1 MAESAKEIIQVN
13 LEDEMRKSY
22 LDYAMSVIVGRAL
35 PDARDGL
42 KPVHRRVLF
51 AMNELGAHSN
61 KPYYKSAR
69 IVGDVI
75 GKYHPHGDQSVYDTL
90 VRMAQ
95 PFSLRYLLVDGQ
107 GNFGSVDGD
116 SAAAMR
122 YTEARM
128 SRLTHELMADI
139 DKETVDF
146 QPNYDEKELEPT
158 VMPTRFPN
166 LLVNGSA
173 GIAVGMATNIP
184 PHNLTETINACIAL
198 IDNPQIDVDG
208 LMEYIPGPDFPT
220 AGIVNGTSGI
230 VAGYRTGRGRVRM
243 RAKAEIE
250 IQDNGREAIVVNE
263 IPYQVN
269 KARLIE
275 KIAELVKEKK
285 LEGISELRD
294 ESDKDGM
301 RIYIE
306 IKRGEAA
313 DVVLNNLYQQTQ
325 MESVFGINMVA
336 LVDGRPQ
343 LMNLKQML
351 EAFVR
356 HRREVVTRR
365 TIFELRKARARA
377 HILEGLTVALANI
390 DEMIELIKT
399 SANPTEA
406 RERMLA
412 KRWDAGLVGAL
423 LGAAGADASQ
433 PEDLPAGVGLLAD
446 GYQLTEVQATQILE
460 MRLHRLTGLEQERL
474 TEEYK
479 QLLDAIAGLIRILEN
494 PDVLL
499 QLIREELISIR
510 EEYGDARR
518 TEIRHSEEDLD
529 ILDLIAPE
537 DVVVTLSHAGYA
549 KRQPVSA
556 YRAQRRGGRGR
567 SAAATKE
574 EDFIDQLW
582 LVNTHDTLL
591 TFTSS
596 GKVFWL
602 PVYQLPEAGPNARG
616 RPIINWIPL
625 ENGERVQAVLPVRE
639 YADGRYVF
647 FATRNG
653 MVKKTPLS
661 EFAFQLKRGKVAI
674 NLDEGDALVGVALTD
689 GERDVLLFAS
699 NGKTV
704 RFSERPKDDEAEDG
718 AIDEGAGED
727 NGDDDVVLAEA
738 VEDGD
743 DARSP
748 RRKSRGGVKPTG
760 RSSRGVRG
768 IRLARSEYVVSLIVA
783 EPAEGQDE
791 DAEDVELALEVEA
804 DADAE
809 AVVRNGDEP
818 DAYILTATENG
829 YGKRTPLA
837 EYPRK
842 GRGTQGV
849 IGIQTSG
856 RNGKLVGAVLLSTKD
871 EVLLISDGGT
881 LVRTRAS
888 EISRVGRNTQG
899 VTLIRLSK
907 GEKLQAVER
916 LDGSLV
922 EEEPA
927 EPLVGEDG
935 SIEAVSELPPET

>member
-1 MAESAKEIIQVN
+1 MADLAKEIIPVN

-35 PDARDGL
+35 PDVRDGL
-42 KPVHRRVLF
+42 KPVHRRVLY

-184 PHNLTETINACIAL
+184 PHNLSEVIDGLIAL
-198 IDNPQIDVDG
+198 INDPEIDVDG
-208 LMEYIPGPDFPT
+208 LMQYIPGPDFPT
-220 AGIVNGTSGI
+220 AGLINGTAGI
-230 VAGYRTGRGRVRM
+230 IAGYRTGRGRVRM
-243 RAKAEIE
+243 RAKADIE
-250 IQDNGREAIVVNE
+250 VDDRTGREAIIVTE

-275 KIAELVKEKK
+275 KIAELVKEKR

-306 IKRGEAA
+306 VKRGESAE
-313 DVVLNNLYQQTQ
+313 VVLNNLYSQTP

-343 LMNLKQML
+343 LLNLKQML

-399 SANPTEA
+399 SANPQEA
-406 RERMLA
+406 KERMLA
-412 KRWDAGLVGAL
+412 KTWTPGLVGAL
-423 LGAAGADASQ
+423 LSAAGAESSR
-433 PEDLPAGVGLLAD
+433 PEDLPRGVGLVD
-446 GYQLTEVQATQILE
+446 GAYQLTDVQATQILE
-460 MRLHRLTGLEQERL
+460 MRLHRLTGLEQEKL

-479 QLLDAIAGLIRILEN
+479 ELLEVIAGLIRILEN

-499 QLIREELISIR
+499 QVIRDELLNVKA
-510 EEYGDARR
+510 EFGDARR
-518 TEIRHSEEDLD
+518 SEIRHSEEDLD

-602 PVYQLPEAGPNARG
+602 PVHQLPEAGSNARG

-625 ENGERVQAVLPVRE
+625 EEGEKVQAVLPVRAYE
-639 YADGRYVF
+639 EGRYVF
-647 FATRNG
+647 FATRSG
-653 MVKKTPLS
+653 TVKKTPLT
-661 EFAFQLKRGKVAI
+661 EFAFRLARGKIAI
-674 NLDEGDALVGVALTD
+674 SLDEGDALIGVALTD
-689 GERDVLLFAS
+689 GGNDVLLFAS

-704 RFSERPKDDEAEDG
+704 RFAEDK
-718 AIDEGAGED
+718 
-727 NGDDDVVLAEA
+727 V
-738 VEDGD
+738 
-743 DARSP
+743 RSM
-748 RRKSRGGVKPTG
+748 G
-760 RSSRGVRG
+760 RTAAGVRG
-768 IRLARSEYVVSLIVA
+768 IRLAEGEEVVSLIVSESA
-783 EPAEGQDE
+783 GGVDEGE
-791 DAEDVELALEVEA
+791 EEGAEDVVETGEEAVLETGA
-804 DADAE
+804 DDAD
-809 AVVRNGDEP
+809 V
-818 DAYILTATENG
+818 AYILTATENG

-849 IGIQTSG
+849 IGIQTSE
-856 RNGKLVGAVLLSTKD
+856 RNGKLIGAVLLRAGD

-899 VTLIRLSK
+899 VTLMRLSE
-907 GEKLQAVER
+907 GEVLQAVER
-916 LDGSLV
+916 LDASLDED
-922 EEEPA
+922 EE
-927 EPLVGEDG
+927 GEIDTAAAG
-935 SIEAVSELPPET
+935 DVAAAPPQA

>member
-1 MAESAKEIIQVN
+1 MSEFAREVIPVN

-35 PDARDGL
+35 PDVRDGL
-42 KPVHRRVLF
+42 KPVHRRVLY

-75 GKYHPHGDQSVYDTL
+75 GKFHPHGDQSVYDTL

-116 SAAAMR
+116 PAAAMR

-128 SRLTHELMADI
+128 SRLTHELMSDI
-139 DKETVDF
+139 DKDTVDF

-158 VMPTRFPN
+158 VLPTRFPN

-184 PHNLTETINACIAL
+184 PHNLREVIAATIAL
-198 IDNPQIDVDG
+198 INDPEIGIDD
-208 LMEYIPGPDFPT
+208 LMQHIPGPDFPT
-220 AGIVNGTSGI
+220 AGIINGSAGI
-230 VAGYRTGRGRVRM
+230 HVAYHTGRGRVRM
-243 RAKAEIE
+243 RARADIE
-250 IQDNGREAIVVNE
+250 VDEGNGRESIIVSE
-263 IPYQVN
+263 LPYMVN

-306 IKRGEAA
+306 IKRGESA

-325 MESVFGINMVA
+325 MESAFGINMVA

-343 LMNLKQML
+343 LLNLKQML

-390 DEMIELIKT
+390 DEMIALIKT
-399 SANPTEA
+399 SASPNEA

-412 KRWDAGLVGAL
+412 RRWQPGMVAAL
-423 LGAAGADASQ
+423 LSAAGADASR
-433 PEDLPAGVGLLAD
+433 PEELAPGLGLLAD
-446 GYQLTEVQATQILE
+446 GYQLSEVQAKEILE
-460 MRLHRLTGLEQERL
+460 MRLHRLTGLEQEKL
-474 TEEYK
+474 TDEYR
-479 QLLDAIAGLIRILEN
+479 QLLEVIRALIEILEN
-494 PDVLL
+494 PDRLL
-499 QLIREELISIR
+499 EVIRDELTNLVEEF
-510 EEYGDARR
+510 GDKRR
-518 TEIRHSEEDLD
+518 TEIRPSEEDLD

-567 SAAATKE
+567 AATSVKD
-574 EDFIDQLW
+574 EDFIDKLW

-591 TFTSS
+591 TFTSA
-596 GKVFWL
+596 GRVFWL
-602 PVYQLPEAGPNARG
+602 KVYQIPEAGPNARG

-625 ENGERVQAVLPVRE
+625 EAGEKVQAVLPVRDFPE
-639 YADGRYVF
+639 DRFAF
-647 FATRNG
+647 FSTRNG
-653 MVKKTPLS
+653 TVKKTPLS
-661 EFAFQLKRGKVAI
+661 DYSRPRSIGIWAVV
-674 NLDEGDALVGVALTD
+674 LDEGDGLVDVQLTD
-689 GERDVLLFAS
+689 GSRDVMLFAS
-699 NGKTV
+699 NGKGV
-704 RFSERPKDDEAEDG
+704 RFAED
-718 AIDEGAGED
+718 E
-727 NGDDDVVLAEA
+727 V
-738 VEDGD
+738 
-743 DARSP
+743 RS
-748 RRKSRGGVKPTG
+748 TG
-760 RSSRGVRG
+760 RVSRGVRG
-768 IRLARSEYVVSLIVA
+768 MRLAKGEEVRSMIVV
-783 EPAEGQDE
+783 D
-791 DAEDVELALEVEA
+791 
-804 DADAE
+804 
-809 AVVRNGDEP
+809 GDG
-818 DAYILTATENG
+818 DILTATENG
-829 YGKRTPLA
+829 FGKRTAAA

-849 IGIQTSG
+849 IAIQTSA
-856 RNGKLVGAVLLSTKD
+856 RNGQLVGAIQLT
-871 EVLLISDGGT
+871 EAHEILLISDRGT

-888 EISRVGRNTQG
+888 EVSQVGRNTQG
-899 VTLIRLSK
+899 VTLIRLAE
-907 GEKLQAVER
+907 GELLSAIERMDALDSDELDVEGNATPIES
-916 LDGSLV
+916 GSAAGEGV
-922 EEEPA
+922 APA
-927 EPLVGEDG
+927 EPTD
-935 SIEAVSELPPET
+935 